1 MNKVACSAAIAAGLF
16 AASAS
21 SASVVVY
28 NGSNPSPSNY
38 TQSANIFAGAF
49 VSLTQNLLPGDTA
62 QFIYTAI
69 TPLKIA
75 SIATSGTDANDG
87 NDLAGI
93 RFGFSSTPTDQF
105 STIVSSGGGSGW
117 AGGTLP
123 GLTMQA
129 GDTLSIYWSDTGAT
143 GPVSVTASFD
153 TAAVPLPAALPLLAG
168 ALGALGFVRRRAKS

>member
-75 SIATSGTDANDG
+75 SIATRRPAPALDDPETKRATHEIAMSMPGIKHAARNNGLPTGYDARNVE
-87 NDLAGI
+87 L
-93 RFGFSSTPTDQF
+93 RS
-105 STIVSSGGGSGW
+105 
-117 AGGTLP
+117 
-123 GLTMQA
+123 
-129 GDTLSIYWSDTGAT
+129 
-143 GPVSVTASFD
+143 
-153 TAAVPLPAALPLLAG
+153 
-168 ALGALGFVRRRAKS
+168 R